1 MPPHTG
7 SFYLKEV
14 FKKYGYYNKNFEIA
28 GDFEHLL
35 RVVFIKNIKYETLN
49 FIVTRMKTGGLSGKN
64 IKSFLTINKEI
75 LESFNLHKI
84 KSNILRVL
92 LRVPPKIF
100 QYIFLNQNELNK
112 NFKFEINKFYEEYY
126 YNKLNII
133 TDIKKLNLRKNFV
146 LSALNLA
153 FIGSL
158 SKEQIKLNKNLIN
171 WPDGI
176 FSKIYKKRLKK
187 IPGREILKNLKIN
200 KKQIERIIVLGNLS
214 LNSKNYLKSK
224 FKIKIIHKNY
234 LLAIL
239 MK

>member
-1 MPPHTG
+1 M
-7 SFYLKEV
+7 
-14 FKKYGYYNKNFEIA
+14 
-28 GDFEHLL
+28 
-35 RVVFIKNIKYETLN
+35 
-49 FIVTRMKTGGLSGKN
+49 
-64 IKSFLTINKEI
+64 
-75 LESFNLHKI
+75 
-84 KSNILRVL
+84 
-92 LRVPPKIF
+92 PPKIF

-176 FSKIYKKRLKK
+176 FSKYIKKD
-187 IPGREILKNLKIN
+187 
-200 KKQIERIIVLGNLS
+200 
-214 LNSKNYLKSK
+214 
-224 FKIKIIHKNY
+224 
-234 LLAIL
+234 
-239 MK
+239 

>member
-14 FKKYGYYNKNFEIA
+14 FTRYGYYNKNFEIA

-84 KSNILRVL
+84 KSNFLRVL

-200 KKQIERIIVLGNLS
+200 KNK
-214 LNSKNYLKSK
+214 LKE
-224 FKIKIIHKNY
+224 
-234 LLAIL
+234 
-239 MK
+239 